1 MHTPELPEDRW
12 RELVNRL
19 RGSLPRMQDEFVE
32 RVAKVAEYSD
42 EAVSLPDLRETAA
55 VSIGL
60 IIDALSGKQH
70 YPRMLHFGSELGTRR
85 ARQGLS
91 ADAVMSAVR
100 LDFPVIWSTLLEE
113 AEDEDAVLL
122 ASRAADVW
130 RVVEDY
136 AHAARSSYIETRSQM
151 AQEEAGVRQK
161 FIAALFGAQGRL
173 QETRER
179 FAKTFEV
186 PSECPYE
193 IAAATGR
200 GAEQLRSMAN
210 LPNRRSRIFTYE
222 AEDYVYVFWPEAG
235 SGVRTPDMR
244 AELRSVPCGLAWA
257 GGGLKD
263 LPAAARIS
271 AALADLADPLH
282 PGPST
287 VETDWPRLARTR
299 MDSIGVELGAVLA
312 RQLGRL
318 REDERE
324 RVKETVECFLR
335 SGSVSAAA
343 DELYCHRNTI
353 LNRLRRFREMT
364 GLDVTVPVQA
374 ARVVVACS

>member
-1 MHTPELPEDRW
+1 MHTSQFTEDRW
-12 RELVNRL
+12 RQLVHRL
-19 RGSLPRMQDEFVE
+19 RDSLPRMQDEFVE
-32 RVAKVAEYSD
+32 RVAQVAEYS
-42 EAVSLPDLRETAA
+42 EEVVSLPDLRETAA

-60 IIDALSGKQH
+60 IIDALSGQQH

-113 AEDEDAVLL
+113 ADQEDAVLL

-179 FAKTFEV
+179 FAKTFDV
-186 PSECPYE
+186 PSETPYE

-200 GAEQLRSMAN
+200 AAEQLRSMAN
-210 LPNRRSRIFTYE
+210 LPNRRATIFTYE
-222 AEDYVYVFWPEAG
+222 AEDYVYVFWPESG
-235 SGVRTPDMR
+235 SGVRTPDVA

-263 LPAAARIS
+263 LPAVARIG
-271 AALADLADPLH
+271 AALADLADPQS
-282 PGPST
+282 PGPIT
-287 VETDWPRLARTR
+287 VESDWPRLARTR
-299 MDSIGVELGAVLA
+299 MDAIGVELGAVLS
-312 RQLGRL
+312 RQLARI
-318 REDERE
+318 REDERD
-324 RVKETVECFLR
+324 RLKETVECFLR
-335 SGSVSAAA
+335 IGSVSAAA
-343 DELYCHRNTI
+343 EELYCHRNTI
-353 LNRLRRFREMT
+353 LNRLRRFREIT
-364 GLDVTVPVQA
+364 GLDLTVPVQA
-374 ARVVVACS
+374 ARVVVAWS